1 MQFGIP
7 HTETEYLDFMLLFE
21 LLYRDIKPEEVPSEI
36 LNILKTKLL
45 SAATSF
51 YAKIKSYR
59 IKSNLS
65 GNEAKVL
72 RKLTRQKDVIIQKAD
87 KGNTVVILDK
97 ESYIKQMKELLSVTN
112 NFERIEFTPDKYLNF
127 CN

>member
-72 RKLTRQKDVIIQKAD
+72 RKLTKQKDVIIQKAD

>member
-7 HTETEYLDFMLLFE
+7 NTEIEYLDFMLLFE
-21 LLYRDIKPEEVPSEI
+21 ILYRDIKSEKVPSKI
-36 LNILKTKLL
+36 LNISKAKLL
-45 SAATSF
+45 GTGISF

-59 IKSNLS
+59 IKSNGS

-72 RKLTRQKDVIIQKAD
+72 RKLTKQKDVIIQKAD

-97 ESYIKQMKELLSVTN
+97 ESYIK
-112 NFERIEFTPDKYLNF
+112 
-127 CN
+127 

>member
-72 RKLTRQKDVIIQKAD
+72 RKLTKQKDVTIQKAD

-97 ESYIKQMKELLSVTN
+97 ESYIKQMKELLSVTS
-112 NFERIEFTPDKYLNF
+112 NFERIEFTPGKYLNF